1 MASKEETKKPTCV
14 IVLGM
19 AGSGKT
25 TFVQRLVAHLH
36 MKKTREPEMN
46 KAPYVVNLD
55 PACHE
60 VPYPANVDIRDTVN
74 YKEVMK
80 QYKLGPNGGIITS
93 LNLFATKF
101 DQVLNLIDRRSD
113 TVDHVI
119 FDTPGQIEV
128 FTWSASGNIIS
139 EALAAQF
146 PTVVVYVL
154 DAVRSKDPVTFM
166 SNMLYACSILYK
178 TKLPFIVAMNKTDVI
193 SAKYALEWMN
203 DFEVFQEA
211 LQAETSYV
219 GNLAQSMSLALDEF
233 YANLRAVGVSAMT
246 GEGLDDFLEKLDE
259 ATDEYESDYKVE
271 YERLRDAKVK
281 AEKEAVLEKQNAKA
295 KPVSL
300 IESAPMESDSN
311 VYLKHSGDGDD
322 DASEEERDF
331 DFENERREEDS
342 FTSFVNQHSKKTSDK
357 VASNKAPTS

>member
-1 MASKEETKKPTCV
+1 V

-36 MKKTREPEMN
+36 TKKMRDPEKN
-46 KAPYVVNLD
+46 NAPYVVNLD

-113 TVDHVI
+113 QVDHVI

-128 FTWSASGNIIS
+128 FTWSASGNIIT

-193 SAKYALEWMN
+193 SAKYAIEWMN

-211 LQAETSYV
+211 LQSETSYV

-246 GEGLDDFLEKLDE
+246 GEGLDDFLGKLDE
-259 ATDEYESDYKVE
+259 ATEEYESDYKVE
-271 YERLRDAKVK
+271 YERLKAAKVK
-281 AEKEAVLEKQNAKA
+281 AEKEAAENKGESGSKKTTKDAVPLRSN
-295 KPVSL
+295 L
-300 IESAPMESDSN
+300 IESAPMEDESN
-311 VYLKHSGDGDD
+311 VYLKHAGDD
-322 DASEEERDF
+322 DDDESEEERDF
-331 DFENERREEDS
+331 EFENERKDEDS
-342 FTSFVNQHSKKTSDK
+342 FASFIDQHSKKTNDRVVSSK
-357 VASNKAPTS
+357 GSGNS

>member
-1 MASKEETKKPTCV
+1 MKISCLE
-14 IVLGM
+14 L
-19 AGSGKT
+19 
-25 TFVQRLVAHLH
+25 QLH
-36 MKKTREPEMN
+36 T
-46 KAPYVVNLD
+46 YI
-55 PACHE
+55 HSF
-60 VPYPANVDIRDTVN
+60 
-74 YKEVMK
+74 
-80 QYKLGPNGGIITS
+80 Q
-93 LNLFATKF
+93 
-101 DQVLNLIDRRSD
+101 
-113 TVDHVI
+113 
-119 FDTPGQIEV
+119 
-128 FTWSASGNIIS
+128 
-139 EALAAQF
+139 
-146 PTVVVYVL
+146 
-154 DAVRSKDPVTFM
+154 
-166 SNMLYACSILYK
+166 
-178 TKLPFIVAMNKTDVI
+178 LPFIVAMNKTDVI

>member
-1 MASKEETKKPTCV
+1 
-14 IVLGM
+14 
-19 AGSGKT
+19 
-25 TFVQRLVAHLH
+25 
-36 MKKTREPEMN
+36 
-46 KAPYVVNLD
+46 
-55 PACHE
+55 
-60 VPYPANVDIRDTVN
+60 
-74 YKEVMK
+74 
-80 QYKLGPNGGIITS
+80 
-93 LNLFATKF
+93 
-101 DQVLNLIDRRSD
+101 
-113 TVDHVI
+113 
-119 FDTPGQIEV
+119 
-128 FTWSASGNIIS
+128 
-139 EALAAQF
+139 
-146 PTVVVYVL
+146 
-154 DAVRSKDPVTFM
+154 
-166 SNMLYACSILYK
+166 
-178 TKLPFIVAMNKTDVI
+178 MNKTDVI